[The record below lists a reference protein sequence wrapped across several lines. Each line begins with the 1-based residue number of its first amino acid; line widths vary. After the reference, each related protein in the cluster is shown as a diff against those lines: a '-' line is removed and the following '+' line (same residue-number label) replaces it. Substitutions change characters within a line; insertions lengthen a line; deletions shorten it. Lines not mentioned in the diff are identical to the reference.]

1 MKSINSRISQLEKK
15 SISNPVLYVWRYA
28 DENFESALNRVGL
41 SLDSYVSQRVFI
53 VSWRST

>member
-15 SISNPVLYVWRYA
+15 SISNPVLCVWRYA

-41 SLDSYVSQRVFI
+41 SLDSNVYQRFLI
-53 VSWRST
+53 VSWRSK

>member
-1 MKSINSRISQLEKK
+1 MKSINSRICQLEQK